1 MLTKSNQY
9 NGTSLYSNSS
19 DSEDIPEPYSG
30 VGHHFKVLYTRP
42 VSELLAECTAH
53 KVLGEVQNDT
63 ELPVP
68 PVIAVEKIDCASLS
82 SNLSKK
88 KTMTRWP
95 QMTSLMKDAFYS
107 HQILRMLQGCYE
119 AECVEV
125 PAAKDG
131 PDVKGNAWIKF
142 HDLCFGGGELERG
155 LVKEFPVIDRPT
167 KLKEKSFPFGNMLS
181 HK

>member
-1 MLTKSNQY
+1 MALAY
-9 NGTSLYSNSS
+9 DSNSS

-30 VGHHFKVLYTRP
+30 VGHHFKVLYTHP
-42 VSELLAECTAH
+42 VSELLAERTAR
-53 KVLGEVQNDT
+53 KVLAKVQNDT

-107 HQILRMLQGCYE
+107 HQILRMLQ
-119 AECVEV
+119 VV
-125 PAAKDG
+125 TKQSVLKFLQQRRVG
-131 PDVKGNAWIKF
+131 PRRCAP
-142 HDLCFGGGELERG
+142 CA
-155 LVKEFPVIDRPT
+155 P
-167 KLKEKSFPFGNMLS
+167 
-181 HK
+181 